1 MGGGGQNGGKKNFC
15 FRDVGLIFPQV
26 VRVQKAEPE
35 TICLPSLFS
44 YLLRYGRI
52 EYGCVQ

>member
-1 MGGGGQNGGKKNFC
+1 MGGGGQNGEKKNFC